1 MSIQVDWHSH
11 ILPGIDDGSQS
22 VEESLSLLEMEAA
35 QGINRVIAT
44 PHFYAHHD
52 RPERFLENR
61 QEAADR
67 LRRAMGNRVGLP
79 DIRLGAEVYFFRGM
93 SHADILPHLAIQG
106 SKYILVEMPQPP
118 WPEDLYRELEEIVAY
133 HGLTPHYCPY
143 RPVYRAL
150 SHLWHS
156 PAPGAVAGAGAGQ
169 CQLFPPQPDE
179 RHGTENGAKGADPPA
194 GLRLPQPDH
203 PSSQAGRGGGGH
215 CPEVGLPPGGKA
227 SVGRQP
233 GRGIDPQK
241 TAPQVRSREERKNQ
255 PEKPEKK
262 QILF

>member
-106 SKYILVEMPQPP
+106 TRYILVEMPQPP

-133 HGLTPHYCPY
+133 HGLTPIIAHIDRYIEPFHTYGIPRHLEQLPVLVQANASFFLHSRTKGMALKMVQKGQIHLLGSDCHNLTTRPPRLGEAVGVIARKWGY
-143 RPVYRAL
+143 RQAAKL
-150 SHLWHS
+150 LWDGS
-156 PAPGAVAGAGAGQ
+156 P
-169 CQLFPPQPDE
+169 
-179 RHGTENGAKGADPPA
+179 
-194 GLRLPQPDH
+194 
-203 PSSQAGRGGGGH
+203 
-215 CPEVGLPPGGKA
+215 
-227 SVGRQP
+227 
-233 GRGIDPQK
+233 
-241 TAPQVRSREERKNQ
+241 EEG
-255 PEKPEKK
+255 
-262 QILF
+262 